1 MYISNFVYL
10 EINKYNLYRIYNNIN
25 NNMIKND
32 IYTQRYLQKCLKIEE

>member
-32 IYTQRYLQKCLKIEE
+32 IYT